1 MKTYLTLALILILGS
16 ISCIQSPVADKTI
29 TTDIQ
34 ETAAIEGSSFLV
46 DTAVS
51 KIVWIGTKING
62 SNSGNLKIIDG
73 KIGVKD
79 GKLASGII
87 VIDVASLSCSGLS
100 AKEKHKM
107 ETHLK
112 SADFFDVAHYP
123 TADFSISKVEIFNP
137 DIDISVLE
145 GATHTLS
152 GNLTLKG
159 VTKNVR
165 FPAKIQIDNQ
175 QLTATADFVINRTD
189 WGMNYKGANNPQ
201 DWLIDKDVNIK
212 LSIVSHN

>member
-16 ISCIQSPVADKTI
+16 TSCIQSPVADKTI

-34 ETAAIEGSSFLV
+34 EATAIEGSSFLV

-87 VIDVASLSCSGLS
+87 VIDVASLSCSGLN

-137 DIDISVLE
+137 DIDKSVLE

-212 LSIVSHN
+212 LSIVSHY